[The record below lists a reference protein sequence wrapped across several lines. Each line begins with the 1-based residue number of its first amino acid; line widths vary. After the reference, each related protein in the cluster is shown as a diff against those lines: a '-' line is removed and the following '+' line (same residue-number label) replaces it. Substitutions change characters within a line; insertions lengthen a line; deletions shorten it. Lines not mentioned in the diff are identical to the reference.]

1 MPTGINNIPIEKI
14 DPPLLYI
21 RDGRIV
27 EVRIGDVVSIRRN
40 ELALSDLYQFDSQLD
55 ESGKTLGAVTLTHL
69 GCVFDEDGMV
79 ISKREK
85 K

>member
-1 MPTGINNIPIEKI
+1 MPAGINNIPIEKI

-21 RDGRIV
+21 RDGRVV
-27 EVRIGDVVSIRRN
+27 EVKIGDVISIRRN
-40 ELALSDLYQFDSQLD
+40 ELALSDLYQFHAQLD

-69 GCVFDEDGMV
+69 GCVFDKDSTV